1 MFDQSTYTT
10 RFIETRR
17 NLDKLQEAY
26 IKAGAEG
33 NEAEQNRLIP
43 KLEKAQN
50 AFEIEHDKYC
60 DKYGFKSMKFNK

>member
-1 MFDQSTYTT
+1 MFDQSTYTS
-10 RFIETRR
+10 RFIEARH

-33 NEAEQNRLIP
+33 DEAKQNRLIP

>member
-1 MFDQSTYTT
+1 MFDQSTYTS
-10 RFIETRR
+10 RFIEARR

-33 NEAEQNRLIP
+33 NEAKQNRLIP